1 MCAVRGVY
9 VCMCVEVRGCS
20 VCSEG
25 DACVC
30 MCVEVRGVHVCG
42 GEGGACVCR

>member
-1 MCAVRGVY
+1 MCSEGGVC

-42 GEGGACVCR
+42 GEGGACVWR

>member
-1 MCAVRGVY
+1 
-9 VCMCVEVRGCS
+9 MCVEVRGCS

-30 MCVEVRGVHVCG
+30 MCVEVRGVHVCA
-42 GEGGACVCR
+42 GEGGACVCMCGCVFTNEL